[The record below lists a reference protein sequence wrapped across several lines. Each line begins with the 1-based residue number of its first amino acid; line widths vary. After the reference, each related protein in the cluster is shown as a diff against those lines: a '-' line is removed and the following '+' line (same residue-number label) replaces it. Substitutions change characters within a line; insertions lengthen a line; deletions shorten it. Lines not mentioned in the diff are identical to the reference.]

1 LKGEIFT
8 ITRTKSG
15 SEGKFWRR
23 PDLTSIPRKYEKAAE
38 AVEEEYPSPGPK
50 IGHMTNHEIRNDFL
64 QRQTDRDLK
73 ERKEI
78 TLMSSGFT
86 NHLI

>member
-15 SEGKFWRR
+15 SEGKLWRR
-23 PDLTSIPRKYEKAAE
+23 PDLTSILRKYEKASEAE
-38 AVEEEYPSPGPK
+38 ESPSPGPK

-64 QRQTDRDLK
+64 QHQTDRDLK